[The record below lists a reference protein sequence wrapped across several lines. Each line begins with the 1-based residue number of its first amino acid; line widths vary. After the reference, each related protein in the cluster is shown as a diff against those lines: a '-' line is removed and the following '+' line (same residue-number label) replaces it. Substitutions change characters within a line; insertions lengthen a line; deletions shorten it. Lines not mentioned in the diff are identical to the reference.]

1 LSAPGLPSDGNS
13 ILLRGSGDRFGG
25 LLLLERGRFR
35 DSLLDLRAADG
46 TESWRYRS
54 AGRLSKNWTVNQ
66 SGDVGIVET
75 LTKPISAALLVLNGK
90 TGEVRYRIPFPVSSS
105 TINGFKCTNTNIL
118 SNLRP
123 SPAGSVFT
131 SDDGNMYLQVE
142 IHVESLVMD
151 NCKDKQ
157 YTVDN
162 SLALLRVTPTGETEW
177 KTFQHIHSDATGS
190 FVPQPRV
197 FAGESIPDGFGGV
210 LAAWTY
216 AFPGAA
222 GGQKPYL
229 EARLTRFSPSGQR
242 DFSLPMPSWT
252 EGLAGLFDQNMILG
266 EGNALYATNG
276 PILLRFD
283 IQAGEPAGPAI
294 LPPPESSFNTPRP
307 VAASSSPMPVASST
321 LTPTETALTFL
332 GPYPPVLGDVGLAQ
346 SDLFD
351 HSPAAPLL
359 LRDAQLCWTGNFV
372 AVEDGA
378 PNGRGALVF
387 FVVQY

>member
-1 LSAPGLPSDGNS
+1 
-13 ILLRGSGDRFGG
+13 
-25 LLLLERGRFR
+25 
-35 DSLLDLRAADG
+35 
-46 TESWRYRS
+46 
-54 AGRLSKNWTVNQ
+54 
-66 SGDVGIVET
+66 
-75 LTKPISAALLVLNGK
+75 
-90 TGEVRYRIPFPVSSS
+90 
-105 TINGFKCTNTNIL
+105 
-118 SNLRP
+118 
-123 SPAGSVFT
+123 
-131 SDDGNMYLQVE
+131 
-142 IHVESLVMD
+142 MD

-157 YTVDN
+157 YIVDN

-229 EARLTRFSPSGQR
+229 EARLTRFSPSDQR

-283 IQAGEPAGPAI
+283 IQAGELSWARHPPTAGVKLQHSTSGGGLLVSNAGRLVYFDANGNGI
-294 LPPPESSFNTPRP
+294 DLPWT
-307 VAASSSPMPVASST
+307 V
-321 LTPTETALTFL
+321 PTT
-332 GPYPPVLGDVGLAQ
+332 VLGDVGLAQ